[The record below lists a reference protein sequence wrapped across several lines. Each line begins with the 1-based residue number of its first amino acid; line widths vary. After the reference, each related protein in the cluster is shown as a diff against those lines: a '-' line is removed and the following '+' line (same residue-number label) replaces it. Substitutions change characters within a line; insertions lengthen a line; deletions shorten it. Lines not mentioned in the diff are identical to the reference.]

1 MLYRNLLRT
10 ISNEEITLLSQ
21 IKKEYFINNSG
32 KSNYYEIR
40 NFESQYFYDF
50 INDLE
55 FNSLYN
61 VIPMVSIKGNPHDP
75 YIVLSNSM
83 LVTRYYNHRI
93 IQYYLYSKYHQTIKN
108 SNKLFKVILIFIT
121 PFLNK
126 VVNLIKLKSGD
137 YM

>member
-93 IQYYLYSKYHQTIKN
+93 IQYYLYSKYHQTIKDFCMDN
-108 SNKLFKVILIFIT
+108 LEEYLLILKYKKIQMDKHQINKKFK
-121 PFLNK
+121 
-126 VVNLIKLKSGD
+126 
-137 YM
+137 